1 MHSPARA
8 AEAPQEFARHCEVRL
23 IEQQHLWT
31 TMRVA
36 LRADIICLDFDHP
49 DIDGLQFATATK
61 TRFPSI
67 PILMLIAEQSA
78 DIVLWALRSRIFDV
92 LVKPVTAQEILRVTQ
107 RLAPILSARR
117 KQAGRANMAT
127 SASIPGEARYR
138 LREHARHKLAAAVEY
153 IAKNYA
159 RQIGEREIAQ
169 MCGMTPFRFSRGF
182 RAVYGVTFR
191 DYLADHRLKQS
202 RRLLANRGVA
212 ITDVAAMSGFNDP
225 SYFARLFRRRLG
237 MSPSDYRASLAKEGV
252 EGEPAGLEKALTISS

>member
-1 MHSPARA
+1 MHARSRPA
-8 AEAPQEFARHCEVRL
+8 EPPVEFARHCEVKL
-23 IEQQHLWT
+23 IEQGHLWT
-31 TMRVA
+31 TMHVA
-36 LRADIICLDFDHP
+36 ARADIICLNFDHP
-49 DIDGLQFATATK
+49 DMDGLQFAAATK

-92 LVKPVTAQEILRVTQ
+92 LIKPVTPPEILRVTQ

-117 KQAGRANMAT
+117 KQSGRANVAT
-127 SASIPGEARYR
+127 SAMIPDEARYR
-138 LREHARHKLAAAVEY
+138 LREHARHKLAAVVEY

-159 RQIGEREIAQ
+159 VQISERELAE

-202 RRLLANRGVA
+202 QRLLANRNVP

-237 MSPSDYRASLAKEGV
+237 MSPSAYRLSLSKTAIAV
-252 EGEPAGLEKALTISS
+252 GE